1 MSDLAWLDGVW
12 LIALALSV
20 VLGLLRGVVQEVMS
34 VLGWLVA
41 WLAAQAWGGPLG
53 QSLPG
58 PAGGSTVQLALG
70 FAATFAVVLLG
81 WRVLAWLLQKIVHAT
96 PLAPV
101 DRLLGGVF
109 GVMRGVLIVAV
120 MVALV
125 DFTPLARQPFWQT
138 SIGVR
143 WAHVLIESVR
153 PLVALRPAPERL
165 AAVAPH
171 SGSPSTLFFS
181 ALPERRS
188 RFLADWSS

>member
-1 MSDLAWLDGVW
+1 MSDLAWLDGLW
-12 LIALALSV
+12 LVVLVLSV

-53 QSLPG
+53 QTLPG

-81 WRVLAWLLQKIVHAT
+81 WRVLAWLLQKIVQAT

-101 DRLLGGVF
+101 DRLLGGLF
-109 GVMRGVLIVAV
+109 GVIRGVLIVAV

-125 DFTPLARQPFWQT
+125 DFTPLSRQAFWQT
-138 SIGVR
+138 SVGVR

-153 PLVALRPAPERL
+153 PLVASHPVSARY
-165 AAVAPH
+165 AVAAPC
-171 SGSPSTLFFS
+171 SALPSTLFSS
-181 ALPERRS
+181 APLGRRS

>member
-12 LIALALSV
+12 LVALALSV

-96 PLAPV
+96 PLAPI

-138 SIGVR
+138 SVGVR

-153 PLVALRPAPERL
+153 PLVALRPGHDGHDLVSARVGLPGTPFSSAP
-165 AAVAPH
+165 P
-171 SGSPSTLFFS
+171 G
-181 ALPERRS
+181 RRS